1 MPHFIVEYTSNLKKD
16 AEISGLLKKG
26 IEALT
31 AEGYPLYGMRA
42 RGVEIEEYLLADG
55 KRDCVMVHAIIKIA
69 PGHTAA
75 HKQRTCQVIFDVM
88 KTHFADA
95 FEGRYFMLSVEI
107 VELESGG
114 GQPTLKYSNVKEAFG
129 IEVKS

>member
-1 MPHFIVEYTSNLKKD
+1 MPHLIVEYTSNLKKD
-16 AEISGLLKKG
+16 AEIPGLLKKG
-26 IEALT
+26 IEVLT

-55 KRDCVMVHAIIKIA
+55 KRDCVMVHAIIKVA

-75 HKQRTCQVIFDVM
+75 HKQRTCQVIFDLM
-88 KTHFADA
+88 RSHFAEA

-114 GQPTLKYSNVKEAFG
+114 GQPTLKYSNVRAG

>member
-1 MPHFIVEYTSNLKKD
+1 V
-16 AEISGLLKKG
+16 
-26 IEALT
+26 LT

-55 KRDCVMVHAIIKIA
+55 KRDCVMVHGIIKVA
-69 PGHTAA
+69 PGHTAE
-75 HKQRTCQVIFDVM
+75 HEQNTCQVIFDVM
-88 KTHFADA
+88 KAHFAEA

-114 GQPTLKYSNVKEAFG
+114 G
-129 IEVKS
+129 